1 LEFWSFILVAFSV
14 LCSNNLPLFCQIL
27 AFWCDKKKNN
37 SQKISQIMMNWTP
50 TSANE
55 SFVAEKKLS
64 KLIPIRI

>member
-14 LCSNNLPLFCQIL
+14 LCSNNLALFCQIL

-37 SQKISQIMMNWTP
+37 SQKIMMNWTP

-55 SFVAEKKLS
+55 SSVAEKKLS